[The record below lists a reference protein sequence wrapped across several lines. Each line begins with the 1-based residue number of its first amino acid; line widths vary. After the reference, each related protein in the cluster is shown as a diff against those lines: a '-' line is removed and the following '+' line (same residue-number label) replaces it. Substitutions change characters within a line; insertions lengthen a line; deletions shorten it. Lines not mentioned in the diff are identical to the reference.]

1 MNNFK
6 IYFINSFYIMSI
18 SLKKLWNDYGI
29 GAIIIILILAYGLF
43 YLSNYITNKG
53 SYGNESNSSMQNQY
67 KDPMGQG
74 TIRGGGGGGVVP
86 AEPLGQNEVFAPAT
100 GGQTNMPGLP
110 SNNPNTV
117 TNPSELLP
125 KDTNSQWAQ
134 LNPSGKGELA
144 NVNLL
149 KAGYQI
155 GIDTIGQSLRN
166 ANLQIRSEP
175 PNPQV
180 YVGPWN
186 QSTIEPD
193 FQRAPLEI
201 GAGSQ

>member
-1 MNNFK
+1 
-6 IYFINSFYIMSI
+6 MSV

-29 GAIIIILILAYGLF
+29 GAVLILLLLAYIVSLF
-43 YLSNYITNKG
+43 VNYLSSKG
-53 SYGNESNSSMQNQY
+53 MSSYESNAAMPQHYKNPSNSSS
-67 KDPMGQG
+67 
-74 TIRGGGGGGVVP
+74 GGVRP
-86 AEPLGQNEVFAPAT
+86 SEPLGQNEVFSSAN
-100 GGQTNMPGLP
+100 GIQTSMPGMP
-110 SNNPNTV
+110 SSCSQPNIQNPA
-117 TNPSELLP
+117 ELLP

-149 KAGYQI
+149 KAGYHI
-155 GIDTIGQSLRN
+155 GIDSVGQSLRN

-175 PNPQV
+175 PNPQL

-193 FQRAPLEI
+193 FMRPPLEL
-201 GAGSQ
+201 GSGPQ